1 MVADLVRPGSKRK
14 LQESDVSF
22 TSETTAVMEEE
33 DLITFDYQHYDADS
47 PSTKSVNG
55 SGMNLVNLQFNTL
68 NVIGKIWNAIHIDL
82 KKFSLCPLSAPKG
95 FLCLPAVCK
104 YFKQQRLN
112 IIMIDVNSVICRFE
126 DFQFKDSNQHL
137 ESNRDYILISV
148 YCSTEFWSL
157 SSDKLSGYIKAQA
170 FSILVSLF
178 FQLRLNSSG
187 LRLLIFHK
195 MN

>member
-95 FLCLPAVCK
+95 FLCLPAVCI

>member
-1 MVADLVRPGSKRK
+1 M
-14 LQESDVSF
+14 
-22 TSETTAVMEEE
+22 
-33 DLITFDYQHYDADS
+33 
-47 PSTKSVNG
+47 
-55 SGMNLVNLQFNTL
+55 
-68 NVIGKIWNAIHIDL
+68 

-95 FLCLPAVCK
+95 FLCLPAVCI